1 MAATSYVSTNTRP
14 DWGGTAANADIHVEE
29 YEGLIDGSFTTNSI
43 FRTMGL
49 TNFKPLSG
57 TNTYRG
63 NRLGGVAV
71 KGRKS
76 GESVDPQRV
85 VQEKFT
91 LQVDVV
97 SYVRTTSDYADDW
110 TGPDYTQE
118 YSDEHGLAH
127 AKAFDQAHIIQLIKA
142 GAWLAPAS
150 LKATGAFYDGITKTM
165 SGYTAET
172 DQAKKA
178 DYIERAHRAATTDF
192 VNRDL
197 GDSLAEFATLISP
210 TWFSVLMDHNKL
222 LNVQYTGGNN
232 GSSFAGRRV
241 AEMNGMKLLETPR
254 FPTGAIAGHFLG
266 SAFDVSAAEAKAGM
280 VVYHPKKTLITLEAT
295 GMNFRMWDDKKEFT
309 NVLDSYTMYNI
320 GLRRGDACAV
330 IFQD

>member
-1 MAATSYVSTNTRP
+1 MGATTYVATNTRP
-14 DWGGTAANADIHVEE
+14 DWGGTSANVDIHVEE
-29 YEGLIDGSFTTNSI
+29 YEGLIDGSFTVNSI

-49 TNFKPLSG
+49 TNFKPVSS

-63 NRLGGVAV
+63 NRMGGVEV

-76 GESVDPQRV
+76 GETLDPQRV

-91 LQVDVV
+91 IQVDVV

-118 YSDEHGLAH
+118 YSGEHGTAH

-142 GAWLAPAS
+142 GSWVAPAS
-150 LKATGAFYDGITKTM
+150 LKTSGAFFDGITKTM
-165 SGYTAET
+165 TGYTAEVV
-172 DQAKKA
+172 ASKRA
-178 DYIERAHRAATTDF
+178 DYIERAHRSATTDF
-192 VNRDL
+192 VDRDL
-197 GDSLAEFATLISP
+197 GDSLAEFVTLIRP
-210 TWFSVLMDHNKL
+210 DLFSTLMDHDKL
-222 LNVQYTGGNN
+222 MNIQFVGGEGGN
-232 GSSFAGRRV
+232 SFAKRRV

-254 FPTGAIAGHFLG
+254 FPKTVIASHFLG
-266 SAFDVSAAEAKAGM
+266 PAFNVSAAEAKAGM
-280 VVYHPKKTLITLEAT
+280 IVYHPGKTLITLEAT

-320 GLRRGDACAV
+320 GLRRGDATAV
-330 IFQD
+330 VYTD